1 MFPQRHNG
9 KDSNAR
15 EERGG
20 LRRRENKMP
29 TLVAELDT
37 PAVVIDLD
45 IVEANIHRAQDVLSS
60 HGLANRPHIKTHKIP
75 ALAKK
80 QMEAGAVGITCQKL
94 GEVEVM
100 ADAGVADDILL
111 TYNVLG
117 GAKTERLAA
126 LIRRLERM
134 AVVLDNETIARGLSE
149 AGKRHGVDIR
159 FLIECDTGFGRNGVQ
174 SPQAALDLARETMR
188 LPNMQ
193 FEGLMTFPTAK
204 PEQRLW
210 FERALQL
217 LNGAGIAVPVV
228 SGGGSPSLKGCG
240 DFPMLT
246 EYRAGTYIYNDVM
259 QVTSGAVTWDDCA
272 MTVRATVVS
281 RPTEN
286 RAVLD
291 SGSKV
296 LTFEQHYA
304 KGFGRIV
311 EYPDAQITGF
321 SEEHGIVELAGSA
334 KKPTVGEVVS
344 IIPNHCCVVTNM
356 MDEIY
361 AARKGVVEAVY
372 PVAARGKVR

>member
-1 MFPQRHNG
+1 MFPNRNIGNPRGEASNRVRRHPG
-9 KDSNAR
+9 ADD
-15 EERGG
+15 
-20 LRRRENKMP
+20 MP
-29 TLVAELDT
+29 ILVADLDT

-45 IVEANIHRAQDVLSS
+45 IVEANIKRAQDTLSG

-75 ALAKK
+75 ALAKM
-80 QMEAGAVGITCQKL
+80 QIDAGAVGITCQKL

-100 ADAGVADDILL
+100 ADAGAADDILL

-117 GAKTERLAA
+117 EAKGERLAA
-126 LIRRLERM
+126 LIRRLKRM
-134 AVVLDNETIARGLSE
+134 AVVLDNDVVARGLSD

-159 FLIECDTGFGRNGVQ
+159 YLIECDTGYGRNGVQ
-174 SPQAALDLARETMR
+174 SPQAALDLAQRSMR
-188 LPNMQ
+188 LPNMR

-204 PEQRLW
+204 PEQRQWL
-210 FERALQL
+210 ERALQL
-217 LNGAGIAVPVV
+217 LNGAGIATPVV
-228 SGGGSPSLKGCG
+228 SGGGSPSLKDCG

-259 QVTSGAVTWDDCA
+259 QVTAGAATWDDCA

-281 RPTEN
+281 RPTED

-291 SGSKV
+291 AGSKV
-296 LTFEQHYA
+296 MTYEQYYA

-311 EYPDAQITGF
+311 EYPDAQVTGF
-321 SEEHGIVELAGSA
+321 SEEHGIVDLSGSA
-334 KKPTVGEVVS
+334 KKPKIGEVVS
-344 IIPNHCCVVTNM
+344 VIPNHCCVVTNM
-356 MDEIY
+356 MDEVY

>member
-1 MFPQRHNG
+1 MPQ
-9 KDSNAR
+9 S
-15 EERGG
+15 
-20 LRRRENKMP
+20 
-29 TLVAELDT
+29 VADLDT

-45 IVEANIHRAQDVLSS
+45 IVEANIKRAQDTLAS

-75 ALAKK
+75 ALAIK
-80 QMEAGAVGITCQKL
+80 QMEAGAIGITCQKL

-100 ADAGVADDILL
+100 ADAGAADDILL

-117 GAKTERLAA
+117 EAKTERLAA
-126 LIRRLERM
+126 LIRRLKRM
-134 AVVLDNETIARGLSE
+134 AVVLDNAVVARGLSE

-159 FLIECDTGFGRNGVQ
+159 FLIECDTGYGRNGVQ

-188 LPNMQ
+188 MPNMQ

-210 FERALQL
+210 LERALQL

-259 QVTSGAVTWDDCA
+259 QVTAGAATWDDCA
-272 MTVRATVVS
+272 LTVRATVVS
-281 RPTEN
+281 RPTED

-291 SGSKV
+291 AGSKV
-296 LTFEQHYA
+296 MTYEQYYA

-311 EYPDAQITGF
+311 EYPDAQMTGF
-321 SEEHGIVELAGSA
+321 SEEHGMVDLSGSA
-334 KKPTVGEVVS
+334 KKPQIGETVSV
-344 IIPNHCCVVTNM
+344 IPNHCCVVTNM
-356 MDEIY
+356 MDEVY
-361 AARKGVVEAVY
+361 AARKGRIEAVY